1 MRRLIHIVYH
11 HRALDMNAYVELHV
25 TVMSIAT
32 RYGREVRV
40 DEATLSLV
48 VEMCGEGG
56 H

>member
-1 MRRLIHIVYH
+1 MRRLIHVVYH

-25 TVMSIAT
+25 IVMSIAMW
-32 RYGREVRV
+32 YGREVRV
-40 DEATLSLV
+40 DGATLSLA